1 MEFNSI
7 GKNIRAFRLAKKL
20 RQEDLAEMTD
30 LSTNYIGMVE
40 RGEKVLSLESFIKI
54 VNALEVSAD
63 MILCDVINTGYKVK
77 NSLLTEKLEK
87 LSKEDRSK
95 IYDIVDALLRH
106 S

>member
-20 RQEDLAEMTD
+20 SQEDLAEMTD

>member
-1 MEFNSI
+1 
-7 GKNIRAFRLAKKL
+7 
-20 RQEDLAEMTD
+20 
-30 LSTNYIGMVE
+30 MVE